1 MFALPAYSLRQG
13 DATIRSPRAIMPFA
27 VRRHLV
33 SALLRRST
41 NLAPGLVG
49 PVLLS
54 LGLFFSAPSQALS
67 QDSTRSQFLARPESA
82 PQEENALGLQKAS
95 PAASTGNL
103 HDNPAA
109 QGILGNTVSA
119 GPLAFRVGLSAS
131 LEFNDNV
138 RVEPVAKEGILASA
152 GINFDGNLRLS
163 SRQELALV
171 AVVSQRTPLSGPGKS
186 ERLFSVAPNSV
197 LRFQVWVRSLRI
209 TPFLK
214 YSRQLDPVLS
224 PVVSSTRILDQAA
237 FTKGLQADL
246 PMSSGGLQLIGIH
259 DRRSQ
264 KGDVALAQT
273 SWTRSVGIRGIY
285 NATAAHTLSLDA
297 VAARTRYVGG
307 PSSRVRSQSVS
318 ISDEWKV
325 AEQKTLTAVYGY
337 GEQRFEVPRTNGDTL
352 RSGSPFMNLAFN
364 HAPRE
369 NLRLNWR
376 VGSSTQEGVASN
388 FFRLTEASLTP
399 EYKFAE
405 RLNAS
410 FSATHQWIRESGPL
424 GERATRL
431 ALNLSLSYA
440 LAAKSDL
447 RVMYDH
453 ILKDSDIKLREY
465 LQNRITLL
473 FNHQF

>member
-1 MFALPAYSLRQG
+1 MFNFDIIPKLR
-13 DATIRSPRAIMPFA
+13 PFA
-27 VRRHLV
+27 
-33 SALLRRST
+33 A
-41 NLAPGLVG
+41 AAIA
-49 PVLLS
+49 LS
-54 LGLFFSAPSQALS
+54 LTRLSA
-67 QDSTRSQFLARPESA
+67 QDTTRSQFLPRPESTPVDEIA
-82 PQEENALGLQKAS
+82 FKQRSGLAL
-95 PAASTGNL
+95 PAGNL
-103 HDNPAA
+103 HDNPSA
-109 QGILGNTVSA
+109 QSLSGNTVSA
-119 GPLAFRVGLSAS
+119 GPLAFRVGLTGS

-138 RVEPVAKEGILASA
+138 RVEPVAREGILASA
-152 GINFDGNLRLS
+152 GLNFDGTLRIS

-197 LRFQVWVRSLRI
+197 LRFQVWISSVRL
-209 TPFLK
+209 TPFIK

-224 PVVSSTRILDQAA
+224 PIVSGTRILDQAA

-246 PMSSGGLQLIGIH
+246 PMSSGGVQLIGIH

-273 SWTRSVGIRGIY
+273 SWTRSAGIRGIY
-285 NATAAHTLSLDA
+285 NATTAHTLMLDT
-297 VAARTRYVGG
+297 VFARTRYVGG

-318 ISDEWKV
+318 VSDEWKI

-337 GEQRFEVPRTNGDTL
+337 GEQRFEVPRTDGDTL
-352 RSGSPFMNLAFN
+352 RSGSPFMNLAFT
-364 HAPRE
+364 HAPRQ

-376 VGSSTQEGVASN
+376 VGRSTQEGVASN
-388 FFRLTEASLTP
+388 FFRLSEASLTP

-410 FSATHQWIRESGPL
+410 LTAAHQWIRESGPL

-431 ALNLSLSYA
+431 ALNASVSYA
-440 LAAKSDL
+440 LAAKSDVRL
-447 RVMYDH
+447 MIDH
-453 ILKDSDIKLREY
+453 TLKDSDIKLREY
-465 LQNRITLL
+465 TQNRVTLL

>member
-1 MFALPAYSLRQG
+1 MTHHPVRFSIRAWARIAQLGIIVVGLNPA
-13 DATIRSPRAIMPFA
+13 I
-27 VRRHLV
+27 
-33 SALLRRST
+33 LL
-41 NLAPGLVG
+41 A
-49 PVLLS
+49 
-54 LGLFFSAPSQALS
+54 
-67 QDSTRSQFLARPESA
+67 QDSTRALFFSRPEAA
-82 PQEENALGLQKAS
+82 PQEVA
-95 PAASTGNL
+95 PAAFEKSASALPVGNL
-103 HDNPAA
+103 HENPAA
-109 QGILGNTVSA
+109 QGAPASTISA
-119 GPLAFRVGLSAS
+119 GPFSFRVGLTAS
-131 LEFNDNV
+131 MEFNDNV
-138 RVEPVAKEGILASA
+138 RVEPVAREGVLASA
-152 GINFDGNLRLS
+152 GLNVDGFMRFS
-163 SRQELALV
+163 SRQELSLV
-171 AVVSQRTPLSGPGKS
+171 AVISQRTPLSGPGKS

-197 LRFQVWVRSLRI
+197 LRFQVWVRSLRL
-209 TPFLK
+209 TPFVK

-246 PMSSGGLQLIGIH
+246 PLSSGGLQLIGIH

-285 NATAAHTLSLDA
+285 NASAAHTLSVDA

-307 PSSRVRSQSVS
+307 PSARVKSQSVS
-318 ISDEWKV
+318 ISDEWKL

-337 GEQRFEVPRTNGDTL
+337 GEQRFEIPRTDGDTL
-352 RSGSPFMNLAFN
+352 RSGSPFMSLAFN

-376 VGSSTQEGVASN
+376 AGSSTQEGVASN

-410 FSATHQWIRESGPL
+410 FSAAHQWIRESGPF

-431 ALNLSLSYA
+431 ALNASASYA
-440 LAAKSDL
+440 LAVKSDL
-447 RVMYDH
+447 RLMVDH
-453 ILKDSDIKLREY
+453 ILKDSDIAPREY
-465 LQNRITLL
+465 TQNRVTLI